1 MHEPYPPLEQDVR
14 EPAVDHIAGPYGRAA
29 QLRTTG
35 MKVVCIG
42 RNYAAHAKEL
52 GQPVPNEPVFF
63 LKPST
68 ACLYPGRPIL
78 LPDIPGEIEHELELV
93 VAMDGYA
100 SAVPMGMALGM
111 VSHFTLGLDLTA
123 RTLQQELKAQGLPW
137 EKAKAWDGS
146 AVLGEVELP
155 MTAST
160 DLQAFAIELRKN
172 GVVVQKDTTAN
183 MLFSVAEQIA
193 HVSRYVTF
201 EPGDLL
207 FTGTPA
213 GVGSIQE
220 GDVLEGFLNGK
231 RLLNA
236 TVGKR

>member
-1 MHEPYPPLEQDVR
+1 
-14 EPAVDHIAGPYGRAA
+14 
-29 QLRTTG
+29 
-35 MKVVCIG
+35 MKIICIG
-42 RNYAAHAKEL
+42 RNYADHARET
-52 GQPVPNEPVFF
+52 GNEPPAEPIFF
-63 LKPST
+63 LKPTT
-68 ACLYPGRPIL
+68 ACLYPGQPIR

-93 VAMDGYA
+93 VMIDSYA
-100 SAVPMGMALGM
+100 KDVPAKMALGL
-111 VSHFTLGLDLTA
+111 VASFSLGLDLTA
-123 RTLQQELKAQGLPW
+123 RTLQNQLKAKGLPW

-160 DLQAFAIELRKN
+160 DLQAFAIELKKN
-172 GVVVQKDTTAN
+172 GVTVQKDSTAN
-183 MLFSVAEQIA
+183 MLFTVAELIA
-193 HVSRYVTF
+193 YVSRYITL

-213 GVGSIQE
+213 GIGPIVE

-231 RLLNA
+231 LLLSA

>member
-1 MHEPYPPLEQDVR
+1 
-14 EPAVDHIAGPYGRAA
+14 
-29 QLRTTG
+29 
-35 MKVVCIG
+35 MKIICIG
-42 RNYAAHAKEL
+42 RNYADHAKET
-52 GQPVPNEPVFF
+52 GNESPTEPIFF
-63 LKPST
+63 LKPTT
-68 ACLYPGRPIL
+68 ACLYPGQPIK

-93 VAMDGYA
+93 LMIDSYA
-100 SAVPMGMALGM
+100 KDVPLAMALGL
-111 VSHFTLGLDLTA
+111 VASFTLGLDLTA
-123 RTLQQELKAQGLPW
+123 RTLQNQLKAKGLPW

-160 DLQAFAIELRKN
+160 DLQALGIELKKN
-172 GVVVQKDTTAN
+172 GVTVQKDSTAN
-183 MLFSVAEQIA
+183 MLFTVAELIA
-193 HVSRYVTF
+193 YVSKYITL

-213 GVGSIQE
+213 GIGPIVE

-231 RLLNA
+231 RMLNA